1 MKKRLEAELIS
12 VAHRILK
19 LKNKSEIDQLYNE
32 TRKLYEAISILKFYE
47 DNYSVLKNEVSKDE
61 IEQKVETFLAQEE
74 TVKPT
79 DLPIPEVKEEIVE
92 TVEEFQ
98 PEEET
103 LVVGEI
109 IIEEEE
115 VEDESFED
123 NDVTED
129 KDKEDH
135 ESDALAGSKF
145 KPAFEL
151 SFDDSDAK
159 EEVKE
164 VEEVKVEIEENAE
177 VSSEQK
183 QEEIVAEIKEETPPK
198 PEIKQVTMDDIF
210 GDSYKTEPVFVKPNE
225 VSTNDNKF
233 ISVFE
238 GNQKKEKEEPKVVS
252 LNDAL
257 SNSISVSL
265 NDRVAFVKHLFN
277 ESNEDYNRVLS
288 QLNTFD
294 TFADAKNFI
303 NEMVIPDYNYWVGKE
318 EYLERFMEIVEKKF
332 N

>member
-32 TRKLYEAISILKFYE
+32 TRKLYEALSILKFHE
-47 DNYSVLKNEVSKDE
+47 DNYAVLKNEVSKE
-61 IEQKVETFLAQEE
+61 EMEQKLETFLAQDE
-74 TVKPT
+74 TIKTT
-79 DLPIPEVKEEIVE
+79 DLPISESKEDVVEEVKPAEEPV
-92 TVEEFQ
+92 
-98 PEEET
+98 
-103 LVVGEI
+103 VVGEI
-109 IIEEEE
+109 IIEEDE

-123 NDVTED
+123 NDVTEQ

-151 SFDDSDAK
+151 SFDDTDVK
-159 EEVKE
+159 EEE
-164 VEEVKVEIEENAE
+164 IVETE
-177 VSSEQK
+177 
-183 QEEIVAEIKEETPPK
+183 EEIVAEVKEEVVVENVEETPTK
-198 PEIKQVTMDDIF
+198 PETKQVTMDDIF
-210 GDSYKTEPVFVKPNE
+210 GDSYKTEPVFVKPSE
-225 VSTNDNKF
+225 VSTEDNKF

-238 GNQKKEKEEPKVVS
+238 GNQKKEKDEPRVVS

-257 SNSISVSL
+257 ANSISVSL

-277 ESNEDYNRVLS
+277 DSSEDYNRVLS

-294 TFADAKNFI
+294 TFADAKNFL

>member
-32 TRKLYEAISILKFYE
+32 TRKLYEALSILKFHE
-47 DNYSVLKNEVSKDE
+47 DNYAVLKNEVSKE
-61 IEQKVETFLAQEE
+61 EMAQKLETFLAQDE
-74 TVKPT
+74 TIKTT
-79 DLPIPEVKEEIVE
+79 DLPISESKEDVIEEVKLAEE
-92 TVEEFQ
+92 
-98 PEEET
+98 P
-103 LVVGEI
+103 VVIGEI
-109 IIEEEE
+109 IIEEDE

-123 NDVTED
+123 NDVTEQ

-151 SFDDSDAK
+151 SFDDTDVK
-159 EEVKE
+159 EEE
-164 VEEVKVEIEENAE
+164 IVETE
-177 VSSEQK
+177 
-183 QEEIVAEIKEETPPK
+183 EEIVAEVKEEVVVENVEETPTK
-198 PEIKQVTMDDIF
+198 PETKQVTMDDIF
-210 GDSYKTEPVFVKPNE
+210 GDSYKTEPVFVKPSE
-225 VSTNDNKF
+225 VSTEDNKF

-238 GNQKKEKEEPKVVS
+238 GNQKKEKDEPRVVS

-257 SNSISVSL
+257 ANSISVSL

-277 ESNEDYNRVLS
+277 DSSEDYNRVLS

-294 TFADAKNFI
+294 TFADAKNFL